1 MSTFRR
7 EAWVDY
13 AKGIGIVL
21 VVYGHIAWGVCNA
34 GLQCDMARESI
45 VNSVLYTFHMP
56 LFFLLAGLFLKR
68 SLSAHRGALGLTVTK
83 LNTVAYPYMIWSLLQ
98 GGVELVFGRYKN
110 TGAVSVQE
118 ILAFPWEPRM
128 QFWFLYTL
136 FWTFV
141 ICGVAFSKVPT
152 RHQPWLLV
160 AALIAYAT
168 KERFQHFTN
177 LYNIANFLPFFVLG
191 ALLIDHVERLVT
203 HCKTIFIVSLLTAVL
218 LEWVFHGPLGLLN
231 RDPEHLIKLPMALAC
246 VTAVISLCA
255 MLQRYNWR
263 WLGALGAA
271 SLFIYVMHTMIGVGV
286 RVILASGLHTQGF
299 VQHTLTATLV
309 ALLIPLL
316 IHQKFRRWVR
326 YLFEPPGF
334 MTLRNPLQARQTKP
348 ST

>member
-1 MSTFRR
+1 MSMGHR

-13 AKGIGIVL
+13 AKGIGIIL

-34 GLQCDMARESI
+34 GLQCDMTRETI

-68 SLSAHRGALGLTVTK
+68 SLSAHGGAPGLIANK
-83 LNTVAYPYMIWSLLQ
+83 FNTVAYPYVIWSLLQ
-98 GGVELVFGRYKN
+98 GGVELLFARFKN
-110 TGAVSVQE
+110 NGSVSIHE

-141 ICGVAFSKVPT
+141 VCGLVFSRVPT

-160 AALIAYAT
+160 PALLAYAA
-168 KERFQHFTN
+168 KEQFQQHTN
-177 LYNIANFLPFFVLG
+177 FYNVANFLPFFVLG
-191 ALLIDHVERLVT
+191 ALLIDHVDRLVA
-203 HCKTIFIVSLLTAVL
+203 HRKTIFIVSLLTAIV

-231 RDPEHLIKLPMALAC
+231 RDPEHLIKLPMAMAC
-246 VTAVISLCA
+246 VIAVISLCA
-255 MLQRYNWR
+255 ILQSYHWR
-263 WLGALGAA
+263 WLATLGAA

-286 RVILASGLHTQGF
+286 RAILASGLHVQGY
-299 VQHTLTATLV
+299 VPHVVTATLTALLV
-309 ALLIPLL
+309 PLV
-316 IHQKFRRWVR
+316 IHQYFRAWVR
-326 YLFEPPGF
+326 YLFEPPRF
-334 MTLRNPLQARQTKP
+334 MTLRYPLQARQTKP